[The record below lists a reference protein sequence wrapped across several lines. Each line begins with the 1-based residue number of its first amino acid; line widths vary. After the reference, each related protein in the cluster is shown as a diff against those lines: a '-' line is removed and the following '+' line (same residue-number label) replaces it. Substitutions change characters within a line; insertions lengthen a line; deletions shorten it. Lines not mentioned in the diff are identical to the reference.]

1 MQKTTLALVLL
12 FSIGAAVP
20 ASHAQPGDSVVI
32 LTTESG
38 RITIELFPVDAPN
51 HADNFT
57 ELAQSGF
64 YDGTL
69 FHRIIP
75 GFMIQ
80 GGDPLT
86 ARGEST
92 IGQWGTGGPD
102 HAVAEEFNDIKHVRG
117 IVSMA
122 RSQDPDSAG
131 SQFFIVHADSPH
143 LDGQY
148 TAFGRMVTQ
157 ESFDTLDR
165 IASLETANTKP
176 VDWTKTRIIS
186 ADVVPKSEVPEILEL
201 GGPARLSSPAVTP
214 EEQLYENK
222 RLGIEFSGPVGWL
235 IQEPQKTGPN
245 VPDVVAVTS
254 GATIINPSIS
264 VTIAFADGKSLDQR
278 MDERRELMR
287 PAIESGQLTITSE
300 ESSELHGRDVYAI
313 NAIGTYGGGE
323 AEEVQFREITFLEND
338 KFYAI
343 TYTTAA
349 SEFEQHFRDYST
361 VLETFKAGGT
371 GSAAAASQENETN
384 PDDSGCLIATAAY
397 GSEMAPQVQLLREVR
412 DNAVLA
418 TQSGSAFMAG
428 FNQLYYSFSPT
439 VADWER
445 QNPVFKE
452 AVRAA
457 IAPLLATLSIL
468 NHAGIDSEPE
478 MLGYGLGIIAMNV
491 GIYLAA
497 PAVIV
502 HRILRR
508 QTTRR
513 RPPRQ
518 EPCTPSRRPSS

>member
-1 MQKTTLALVLL
+1 MQKATLLAFVI
-12 FSIGAAVP
+12 FSAGIAVP
-20 ASHAQPGDSVVI
+20 ASYAQSDDPVVI
-32 LTTESG
+32 LATESG
-38 RITIELFPVDAPN
+38 RISIELFPGDAPN
-51 HADNFT
+51 HVDNFI
-57 ELAQSGF
+57 ELARDGF

-86 ARGEST
+86 AQGEST

-148 TAFGRMVTQ
+148 TAFGRIVTQ

-165 IASLETANTKP
+165 IASLETAGTKP
-176 VDWTKTRIIS
+176 VDWIKTQIIS

-201 GGPARLSSPAVTP
+201 GEPARLPGQVVIP
-214 EEQLYENK
+214 GEQLYENK

-235 IQEPQKTGPN
+235 IQEPQKTNPN
-245 VPDVVAVTS
+245 VPDVVAVTG

-300 ESSELHGRDVYAI
+300 ESSQLHGRDVYAI
-313 NAIGTYGGGE
+313 NAIGTYGDGSE
-323 AEEVQFREITFLEND
+323 AEEVQFTEITFLEND

-361 VLETFKAGGT
+361 VLETFKAGGAS
-371 GSAAAASQENETN
+371 SAAANRENETN
-384 PDDSGCLIATAAY
+384 PDDNGCLIATAAY
-397 GSEMAPQVQLLREVR
+397 GSEMAPQVQLLREIR

-428 FNQLYYSFSPT
+428 FNQFYYSFSPT

-468 NHAGIDSEPE
+468 NHAEIDSEAE
-478 MLGYGLGIIAMNV
+478 MLAYGLGIVAMNV

-497 PAVIV
+497 PAMIV
-502 HRILRR
+502 RRILGM
-508 QTTRR
+508 QATRH